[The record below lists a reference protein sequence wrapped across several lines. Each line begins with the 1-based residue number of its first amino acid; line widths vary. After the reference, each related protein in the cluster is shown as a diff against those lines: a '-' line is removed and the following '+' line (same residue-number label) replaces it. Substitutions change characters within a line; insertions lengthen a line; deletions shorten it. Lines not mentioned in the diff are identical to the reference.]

1 MIQNITAIEHIL
13 IIYTVQYLIH
23 FPSRYLVENLYIS
36 NKYVIFVVLNV
47 LLLAKITNKLYIL
60 SIAREQAL
68 RSIFRDFRIIFGEKA
83 RKS

>member
-1 MIQNITAIEHIL
+1 M
-13 IIYTVQYLIH
+13 
-23 FPSRYLVENLYIS
+23 
-36 NKYVIFVVLNV
+36 FVVLNV

-60 SIAREQAL
+60 SITREQAL